1 MSMPVFDAIRRA
13 VASHAK
19 WDNGEIKASVIGI
32 INSIETE
39 AEDVGFGI
47 EDTTEKQTQD
57 LVDLM
62 DETESDKDE
71 KENELTETLDDD
83 EFEEDDDAVPNEED
97 EEDDD

>member
-1 MSMPVFDAIRRA
+1 MPVFDAIRRA

>member
-1 MSMPVFDAIRRA
+1 MPVFDAIRRA

-19 WDNGEIKASVIGI
+19 WENGEIKASVIGI

-47 EDTTEKQTQD
+47 EDTTEKQTQE

-62 DETESDKDE
+62 DETESDEAE
-71 KENELTETLDDD
+71 KENELTEVLNDDD
-83 EFEEDDDAVPNEED
+83 EYEEEDDDVPNEED